1 VVHLLLGCHLF
12 LAIDE
17 GDEFIDKLEING
29 QGELVE

>member
-1 VVHLLLGCHLF
+1 VVNLLLSCHLF

-17 GDEFIDKLEING
+17 GDEFIDRLGING

>member
-1 VVHLLLGCHLF
+1 VVNLLLGCHLF

-17 GDEFIDKLEING
+17 GDEFIDRFEING